1 MRPASDQSAVFA
13 HFRAAGV
20 PVTPLQRTID
30 ALAKSHNDAATP
42 TLIAALSEDS
52 GPIFDGAIAGL
63 VSRRSKAGHLQVLN
77 RRRVLSPAQRE
88 LVEKGRSRMGGA
100 LREALLEGDDQLFEA
115 AWDFVDESGDFDLLP
130 TLVMVAEQPSG
141 ARSRKAIELTLRLIE
156 QLSDWIASDRL
167 PAVGRDPETIRLCVL
182 ESLERTVE
190 RFREHQR
197 PELIEAFVVLAG
209 PHSEAL
215 VRIVETPHHPCFPS
229 VVQSLSAS
237 ASPGVIRLLL
247 DMLTSKD
254 APQAVRNVIAKR
266 TDGPFVA
273 ALLAVPIDPK
283 NTILRRNLARLR
295 GAACCE
301 AVHDV
306 CTTLEPLEQAAAM
319 RLLAATGAGDDQKLA
334 LAEALLRQGALE
346 ARIAACA
353 ALQPISGQR
362 ANKLVLLALKDDD
375 PSVQAAAAR
384 QLRVRRIPGM
394 LAKLIELAESPHEEV
409 RAAAREALSEFSFD
423 NFAARFDILDEDA
436 RRLLGGRVAR
446 IDPTALDRLRQ
457 ELASS
462 VRRQRLRAIDMA
474 GSMGLVQPL
483 ADALIERL
491 DDDDHLVRAA
501 AAEALQACQAAD
513 VRKALLAAIGDR
525 SAAVQMAARNS
536 LRALASL
543 PTADAA
549 APLSTAEAAT

>member
-1 MRPASDQSAVFA
+1 
-13 HFRAAGV
+13 
-20 PVTPLQRTID
+20 VTPLQRTID

-42 TLIAALSEDS
+42 TLIAALGEDS

-63 VSRRSKAGHLQVLN
+63 VTRRSKAGHLQVLN
-77 RRRVLSPAQRE
+77 RWRALSPAQRE

-141 ARSRKAIELTLRLIE
+141 ARSQKAIELTLRLIE
-156 QLSDWIASDRL
+156 QLSDWIASDRQ

-182 ESLERTVE
+182 ESLERSVE

-247 DMLTSKD
+247 DMLTTKD
-254 APQAVRNVIAKR
+254 APQIVRNVIAKR
-266 TDGPFVA
+266 TDGPFAA
-273 ALLAVPIDPK
+273 ALLAVPLDPK

-295 GAACCE
+295 GVACCCE

-306 CTTLEPLEQAAAM
+306 CTALEPLEQAAAM

-334 LAEALLRQGALE
+334 LAEALLRRGALE

-436 RRLLGGRVAR
+436 RCLLGGRVAR

-462 VRRQRLRAIDMA
+462 VRRQRLRAIDMVGA
-474 GSMGLVQPL
+474 MGLVQPL

-549 APLSTAEAAT
+549 TPLSAAEAAT